1 MMTTKQ
7 LSLWL
12 PLMTMSRLKSL
23 RLEHPRLGILLL
35 RILGSIPA
43 KILGVILSDQTFD
56 AMDAR
61 PLPTR
66 LGRIALVQDSF
77 HEANLRLR

>member
-1 MMTTKQ
+1 MMMTKQ
-7 LSLWL
+7 LCLWL
-12 PLMTMSRLKSL
+12 PLMAMNHLKSL

-61 PLPTR
+61 LLLTR
-66 LGRIALVQDSF
+66 LGRIAPVRDSF
-77 HEANLRLR
+77 QEVNLRLR